1 MVPQYEFEKGTW
13 WRDGFWRYARFKNM
27 PFFLGSH
34 VRGGGGGG
42 GGSLYL
48 VFYGST
54 GFNYGYNITMDTR
67 PTTSMFPDMLRM
79 RAWSCCEST
88 SNIPQW

>member
-27 PFFLGSH
+27 PLLGGSH
-34 VRGGGGGG
+34 VRGGGGGGG

-48 VFYGST
+48 VFYG
-54 GFNYGYNITMDTR
+54 TR
-67 PTTSMFPDMLRM
+67 DPSGRSGSA
-79 RAWSCCEST
+79 RAET
-88 SNIPQW
+88 QVAPGRTLD